1 MSAGDSLQQAWRW
14 LVPPQVEDGLGGLIP
29 RKRQRGGSSRFGEHQ
44 SQNMA
49 GSDEKTAL
57 ALVSSGDVAIEIG
70 AKKPELLSHP
80 NATHRAQL
88 QKHEVAYCLRRSTRR
103 SIGFSIGPKGLE
115 VTAPQWATMGSIES
129 ALQTKSGWIV
139 RKLQEAAQRQSI
151 RQEARI
157 HWQDGGVLDYLGQP
171 MALRLTG
178 DVLQPLRTR
187 QVHREQRA
195 DGSQRLHL
203 PLAEQASEA
212 QVRASVQAWIL
223 REARTHFT
231 ARLLHFAPLV
241 GVRWNALRLS
251 SAATRWGSANS
262 EGVIR
267 LNWRLMQHSPR
278 IIDYV
283 VVHELAHLHHM
294 DHSPQFWA
302 VVAGVLPDW
311 KQLRSTL
318 KDKPLPA
325 WSPER
330 ESSGEL
336 DEE

>member
-1 MSAGDSLQQAWRW
+1 MSAADTLQQAWQW
-14 LVPPQVEDGLGGLIP
+14 LVAPQVEDGRGGLIP
-29 RKRQRGGSSRFGEHQ
+29 RKRQKASPSEKEQARNQDELDFDK
-44 SQNMA
+44 NMLLGIA
-49 GSDEKTAL
+49 EPE
-57 ALVSSGDVAIEIG
+57 GDAIELL
-70 AKKPELLSHP
+70 AKRPALPRHP
-80 NATHRAQL
+80 AATHRVQL
-88 QKHEVAYCLRRSTRR
+88 QEHEVAYWLRRSSRR
-103 SIGFSIGPKGLE
+103 SIGFSIGSKGLE
-115 VTAPQWATMGSIES
+115 VTAPQWASMHDIES
-129 ALQTKSGWIV
+129 ALQTKTAWIV
-139 RKLQEAAQRQSI
+139 RKLQEAAQRQSL
-151 RQEARI
+151 RQEVRI
-157 HWQDGGVLDYLGQP
+157 CWRDGGVIDYLGNA
-171 MALRLTG
+171 MKLRLTG
-178 DVLQPLRTR
+178 GDLQPLRTR
-187 QVHREQRA
+187 QAYREQQA
-195 DGSQRLHL
+195 DGSQSLHL
-203 PLAEQASEA
+203 PLTEQASEN
-212 QVRASVQAWIL
+212 QVRAVVQAWIL